1 VFIQI
6 MQGKCTRQDEM
17 RAQLDRWL
25 TERSPM
31 VEGWLGGTYGFTDDD
46 MFVAVVRFESKE
58 AAMANSDSREQS
70 DWWARTEAL
79 FDGPVEFHDC
89 SDVMLMM
96 DGGSDQAG
104 FVQIIRGK
112 ADDPDALRAMMS
124 DTELLHEMRPDILGA
139 TLAIEPDGT
148 FTETV
153 AFTDEES
160 ARAGE
165 QREMP
170 AEMRE
175 RMERAMHD
183 VRFMDLHHPFFAS
196 KSMA

>member
-1 VFIQI
+1 MFIQI
-6 MQGKCTRQDEM
+6 IQGRCTRQDEM
-17 RAQLDRWL
+17 RMELDRWL

-70 DWWARTEAL
+70 DWWTRTEAL
-79 FDGPVEFHDC
+79 FDGPIEFHDC
-89 SDVMLMM
+89 SDVTLMM
-96 DGGSDQAG
+96 DGGSDRAG
-104 FVQIIRGK
+104 FVQIIRGR

-124 DTELLHEMRPDILGA
+124 DTQMLHEMRPDILGG
-139 TLAIEPDGT
+139 TLAIDADGT

-153 AFTDEES
+153 AFTDEAS

-165 QREMP
+165 QVPMP
-170 AEMRE
+170 DDVRE
-175 RMERAMHD
+175 RLDMAMRD
-183 VRFMDLHHPFFAS
+183 VSFMDLHHPFFAS
-196 KSMA
+196 RMPA

>member
-6 MQGKCTRQDEM
+6 IQGKCTKQEEL
-17 RAQLDRWL
+17 RAAMDRW
-25 TERSPM
+25 R
-31 VEGWLGGTYGFTDDD
+31 VECEPGALGFLGGTYGFTDDD
-46 MFVAVVRFESKE
+46 MFCAVVRFESRE
-58 AAMANSDSREQS
+58 AARANSARPDQGR
-70 DWWARTEAL
+70 WWESVEPL

-124 DTELLHEMRPDILGA
+124 DTELLHDMRPDILGA